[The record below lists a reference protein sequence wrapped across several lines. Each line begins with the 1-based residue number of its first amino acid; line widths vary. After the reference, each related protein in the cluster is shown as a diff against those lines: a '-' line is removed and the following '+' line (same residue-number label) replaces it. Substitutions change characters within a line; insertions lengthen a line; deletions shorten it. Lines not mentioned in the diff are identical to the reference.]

1 MKKKIILIATLAIVT
16 GILIAV
22 FVLYWNNFR
31 GLIPLIKRSSV
42 DISEAIPGSNKNIG
56 ELEGENTSGDNRG
69 EEVIDVDD
77 KNPGGFDTKD
87 IDSRE
92 DGNILK
98 LEDDFII
105 TIFAAD
111 VPAARVLAEG
121 PEGNIWVSQ
130 TGIGK
135 ITRITVLEGIP
146 IDQVIIF
153 EGLKNPH
160 GIAFDPE
167 DPSMLY
173 IAEEDRI
180 SSVRLDAEGFPE
192 GDLQKIIGLPQGGRH
207 YTRTIGFGPDGRL
220 YMSIGST
227 CNVCVEQDDR
237 VAKILSLNKDGS
249 DFKEF
254 AEGLRN
260 SVFFQ
265 WHPVT
270 DQMWATEM
278 GRDMLGDDLPPD
290 EINIISEGKDYGW
303 PYCYGNNIHDT
314 DFDGSVEAGK
324 RCHTAEPSFIDI
336 PAHSAPLGLA
346 FIPPIENWPE
356 EYHYDLLIAY
366 HGSWNRSVP
375 TGYKIV
381 RYDLD
386 KNGGYNG
393 VSDFISGWLDEGETV
408 LGRPVDIIILE
419 DGTMYISDD
428 RAGVIYRVEYHG

>member
-1 MKKKIILIATLAIVT
+1 MKKKIILITTLAIVT

-22 FVLYWNNFR
+22 FMLYWNNFR

-56 ELEGENTSGDNRG
+56 ELEGENTSGDNMG

-105 TIFAAD
+105 TIFATD
-111 VPAARVLAEG
+111 VPAVRVLAEG

-192 GDLQKIIGLPQGGRH
+192 GDLQKIIGLPQGGICKALH
-207 YTRTIGFGPDGRL
+207 I
-220 YMSIGST
+220 
-227 CNVCVEQDDR
+227 E
-237 VAKILSLNKDGS
+237 
-249 DFKEF
+249 
-254 AEGLRN
+254 
-260 SVFFQ
+260 
-265 WHPVT
+265 
-270 DQMWATEM
+270 
-278 GRDMLGDDLPPD
+278 
-290 EINIISEGKDYGW
+290 
-303 PYCYGNNIHDT
+303 PY
-314 DFDGSVEAGK
+314 SK
-324 RCHTAEPSFIDI
+324 
-336 PAHSAPLGLA
+336 
-346 FIPPIENWPE
+346 
-356 EYHYDLLIAY
+356 
-366 HGSWNRSVP
+366 
-375 TGYKIV
+375 
-381 RYDLD
+381 
-386 KNGGYNG
+386 
-393 VSDFISGWLDEGETV
+393 
-408 LGRPVDIIILE
+408 
-419 DGTMYISDD
+419 
-428 RAGVIYRVEYHG
+428 